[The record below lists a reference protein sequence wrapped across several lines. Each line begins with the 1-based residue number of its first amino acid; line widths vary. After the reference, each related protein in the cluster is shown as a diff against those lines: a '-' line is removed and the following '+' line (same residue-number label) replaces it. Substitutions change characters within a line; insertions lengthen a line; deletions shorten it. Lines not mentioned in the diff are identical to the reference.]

1 MPAGRPPK
9 PPFALPTLTERHR
22 MAEAAGL
29 RTRYLR
35 GSGPDTTADNLGSRV
50 EQILAWLEGHPIR
63 TDNDMMY
70 LAMYDISDDKI
81 RLNVAKYLKAKG
93 MIRIQKSVWLGS
105 SDRREFAEIGSTL
118 RDINAA
124 YKNMDSIVMLP
135 VTTET
140 MAGMHLIGAN
150 ADFQM
155 VTKPPKVL
163 II

>member
-1 MPAGRPPK
+1 M
-9 PPFALPTLTERHR
+9 TEQS
-22 MAEAAGL
+22 GL
-29 RTRYLR
+29 QTRYL
-35 GSGPDTTADNLGSRV
+35 SASINIVEADGERAAASLGSRI
-50 EQILAWLEGHPIR
+50 EQIIAWLASHPIR

-81 RLNVAKYLKAKG
+81 RLHVAKYLKAKG

-105 SDRREFAEIGSTL
+105 SDRREYRDIGTTL
-118 RDINAA
+118 RDINTA

-155 VTKPPKVL
+155 ITKPPKVL
-163 II
+163 IV